1 MAIKKFSFIAITLFS
16 FCVSCAS
23 GTHQFKRNEEIVLH
37 HWKKIAILPFSGAP
51 HLRMPSS
58 EWFSFR
64 MLNQQRFQIISP
76 CLAAIELKRQGVI
89 WPRDQISTQAAQD
102 AANMLGAQGVIV
114 GSATINRFVPVV
126 PALVEVKLIDATTG
140 EIVCAT
146 VHSNPGMATFSD
158 MNRIAAA
165 VDSAAK
171 DVLAVLN
178 DLARKSV
185 AVP

>member
-1 MAIKKFSFIAITLFS
+1 MTMKKFSFIAITLLS
-16 FCVSCAS
+16 FCTSCTS
-23 GTHQFKRNEEIVLH
+23 GTHQLMRNEEIVLH
-37 HWKKIAILPFSGAP
+37 HWEKIAILPFSGAP
-51 HLRMPSS
+51 HLRIPSS

-64 MLNQQRFQIISP
+64 MFNQQRFQIISP

-89 WPRDQISTQAAQD
+89 WSQDQISIQAAND

-114 GSATINRFVPVV
+114 GSATINRSVPVV
-126 PALVEVKLIDATTG
+126 RALVEVKLIDAATG
-140 EIVCAT
+140 EIVCTT

-178 DLARKSV
+178 DLAGKS
-185 AVP
+185 AVVP